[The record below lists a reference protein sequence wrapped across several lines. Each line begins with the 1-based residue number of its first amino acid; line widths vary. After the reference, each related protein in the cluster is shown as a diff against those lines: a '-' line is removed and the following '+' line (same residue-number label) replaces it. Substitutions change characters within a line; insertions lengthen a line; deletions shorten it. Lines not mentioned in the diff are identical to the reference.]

1 MSERSR
7 ARHKERH
14 LKRLS
19 NLAGR
24 FYDDAAARDDG
35 KNDARKVAAVPGAR
49 EIGKACPDKPDER
62 RPIYLFDLSRLTPDE
77 FLSGKTLPERL
88 KPRSFF

>member
-7 ARHKERH
+7 ARHKDRH
-14 LKRLS
+14 LRRLS
-19 NLAGR
+19 ILAGH

-49 EIGKACPDKPDER
+49 EIEKAYLESNAYHRQRIELFKPA
-62 RPIYLFDLSRLTPDE
+62 TA
-77 FLSGKTLPERL
+77 
-88 KPRSFF
+88 